1 MKKAFK
7 FGCGGIVALI
17 LLIVIVTSLRGEDTN
32 E

>member
-17 LLIVIVTSLRGEDTN
+17 VLIIIVGAFVGDDTN
-32 E
+32 